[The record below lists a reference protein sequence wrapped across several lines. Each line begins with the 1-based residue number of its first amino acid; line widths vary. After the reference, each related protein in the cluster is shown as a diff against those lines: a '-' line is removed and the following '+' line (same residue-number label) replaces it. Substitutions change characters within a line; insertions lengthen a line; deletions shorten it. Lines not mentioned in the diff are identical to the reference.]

1 MKSLQDKYVSKS
13 NLIAFSNPQNK
24 ELSKEF
30 TSVLDT
36 LINNWTSTN
45 IYTISLTY
53 NDPNSVLIN
62 TATSTN
68 SGVTQNIYLENY
80 IKDTINP
87 SIKDLGILTLD
98 RNANP
103 NKLTFTPKVGST
115 SATTATTFSVSGLTS
130 SSPSS
135 TQGASIDS
143 SVAGIARELEG
154 KGMYQQAG
162 SQAADAAKLKQD
174 TLAALKKENDEKEGN
189 LLNEE
194 IIRMKKLMNL

>member
-36 LINNWTSTN
+36 LINNWTSTK

-68 SGVTQNIYLENY
+68 SGETQNPYLENY
-80 IKDTINP
+80 IKNTINP

-103 NKLTFTPKVGST
+103 NKLTFAPKVGS
-115 SATTATTFSVSGLTS
+115 SSVTTATTFSTSGFTS

-135 TQGASIDS
+135 TQGSSIDS